1 MLKRFLTIAAGATA
15 AFTGLCWVAGKAHQI
30 GCRETAAKLKEEG
43 AYNKIA
49 GVVHD
54 RLMDGLLHS
63 HEPQFVALRAALAR
77 ELHGARVAHLVDEH
91 QPLQDEGVDL
101 TEQLERFGQSMGI
114 TPLAKGEPQHHHRFT
129 FSNTEPAPE
138 DWSTHWNEP
147 GAPLVGGEIG
157 GFYSGGKGYE
167 AKRADFDRVW
177 GHEQG
182 GEG

>member
-1 MLKRFLTIAAGATA
+1 MLKRFMAIAAGATA

-30 GCRETAAKLKEEG
+30 GCRETAAKLKDEG
-43 AYNKIA
+43 AYNGIA
-49 GVVHD
+49 RDVHD
-54 RLMDGLLHS
+54 RIMDGLLHS

-91 QPLQDEGVDL
+91 QPPQDEFEGVDL
-101 TEQLERFGQSMGI
+101 TEQMERFGESIGR
-114 TPLAKGEPQHHHRFT
+114 LAEEDQRYRH
-129 FSNTEPAPE
+129 FSFNDTEPAPE

-147 GAPLVGGEIG
+147 GAPLVGGEIS

-177 GHEQG
+177 GHAEQG